1 MLYCFDS
8 LDIDSDALQLRV
20 DGVVLEVDARCVELL
35 VLLTEAWPGYCES
48 AELLQQLWPRTIV
61 THWSLSRLVSD
72 CRKALKKAGFQTAC
86 IQTIHGKGY
95 RLAPELALSLLPSD
109 EKTALVK
116 PASGA
121 HQLRAQRRWLLPV
134 IPLAAALISAFWW
147 FPLEY
152 RADDATPL
160 QIGEAAD
167 SRARVL
173 WVDDNPQNNQQEL
186 AYLKQH
192 QVAVYTVTNSNDALI
207 LLSLYHYDAVISD
220 MGRADDPLAG
230 LRLLQAMRQQGIKT
244 AFYLYTIMP
253 SAAKAQLL
261 QQHGA
266 QGVATEPEQLYQY
279 ILANP
284 S

>member
-1 MLYCFDS
+1 MRYCFES
-8 LDIDSDALQLRV
+8 LEIDSDALLLRV
-20 DGVVLEVDARCVELL
+20 DGIELKVDVRCVELL
-35 VLLTEAWPGYCES
+35 VLLIEAWPGYCES
-48 AELLQQLWPRTIV
+48 TELLQQLWPRTIV

-72 CRKALKKAGFQTAC
+72 CRKALKKAGYPIPC

-95 RLAPELALSLLPSD
+95 RLAPELALRRLTTVQEAFLPQSD
-109 EKTALVK
+109 RVL
-116 PASGA
+116 S
-121 HQLRAQRRWLLPV
+121 QQRQRQRWLLPV
-134 IPLAAALISAFWW
+134 IPLAVVFISAFWW

-152 RADDATPL
+152 RADDAPPL

-167 SRARVL
+167 SRARIL

-192 QVAVYTVTNSNDALI
+192 KVAVYSVTNSNDALI

-230 LRLLQAMRQQGIKT
+230 LKLLQAMRQQGVKT

-266 QGVATEPEQLYQY
+266 QGVATEPHQLYKY
-279 ILANP
+279 ILPNP

>member
-1 MLYCFDS
+1 MHYRFES
-8 LDIDSDALQLRV
+8 LEIDSDALLLSV
-20 DGVVLEVDARCVELL
+20 DGIELKVDARCVELL
-35 VLLTEAWPGYCES
+35 VLLIEAWPGYCES
-48 AELLQQLWPRTIV
+48 TELLQQLWPRTIV

-72 CRKALKKAGFQTAC
+72 CRKALKKAGYPIPC

-95 RLAPELALSLLPSD
+95 RLAPELALRRLTTVQEAFLPQSD
-109 EKTALVK
+109 RVL
-116 PASGA
+116 S
-121 HQLRAQRRWLLPV
+121 QQRQRQRWLLPV

-152 RADDATPL
+152 RADDIPPL

-173 WVDDNPQNNQQEL
+173 WVDDNPQNNLQEL

-192 QVAVYTVTNSNDALI
+192 QVAVYSVTNSNDALT

-230 LRLLQAMRQQGIKT
+230 LKLLQAMRQQGIKT

-253 SAAKAQLL
+253 SAAKSQLL

-266 QGVATEPEQLYQY
+266 QGVATEPQQLYKY
-279 ILANP
+279 ILPNP